1 MSFMM
6 SGPTSARE
14 NGLPRGELIST
25 HTTREAAQEQLERLV
40 QGDVPPTA
48 VTMVGKDL
56 RVVERVRGRMSYPQ
70 VALSAALR
78 GLLFGTLIGLF
89 MYIIAPQGGWN
100 QVLFSA
106 LLGVGLW
113 MILGVIGHSM
123 RKDRNGFASTQQVV
137 PAAYDVVVA
146 FEHAGRARG
155 VLNAG
160 SGQAVPVSPAPQ
172 GQQGGPG
179 PQTHQ
184 QTPTTAPSSG
194 AHGASGSSPA
204 SQGQQGQAGHQ
215 GQTGQA
221 GQVKNGAHV
230 APSQPAQ
237 STAEQPAA
245 ERPQTRD
252 GQAAQPAQP
261 VEGAAADGSSA
272 SADATPQG
280 LDRTYGLRLSQEEVD
295 RIIAARGGTPGQPQ
309 PPEPPEGGSG
319 R

>member
-1 MSFMM
+1 MM

-25 HTTREAAQEQLERLV
+25 HTTREAAQEQLEKLV

-89 MYIIAPQGGWN
+89 MLMIAPQGGWS

-113 MILGVIGHSM
+113 MILGVIGYSL
-123 RKDRNGFASTQQVV
+123 RKDKYGFASTQQVV

-146 FEHAGRARG
+146 FEHAARARG
-155 VLNAG
+155 ILNAG
-160 SGQAVPVSPAPQ
+160 TGQAVPAAPQ
-172 GQQGGPG
+172 GQQP
-179 PQTHQ
+179 T
-184 QTPTTAPSSG
+184 TTAPSSG
-194 AHGASGSSPA
+194 AHGASAPSPA
-204 SQGQQGQAGHQ
+204 PQGQPAPGGAVPGQPAPGGSAQDRPDDAGPQ
-215 GQTGQA
+215 TPGGQT
-221 GQVKNGAHV
+221 
-230 APSQPAQ
+230 
-237 STAEQPAA
+237 
-245 ERPQTRD
+245 
-252 GQAAQPAQP
+252 AAQ
-261 VEGAAADGSSA
+261 ADGSGPMGEGSA
-272 SADATPQG
+272 EGTDVTPQG
-280 LDRTYGLRLSQEEVD
+280 LDRAYGLRLSQEEVD
-295 RIIAARGGTPGQPQ
+295 RIIAARGGTPGQQQ
-309 PPEPPEGGSG
+309 PPEPPQGSSG

>member
-172 GQQGGPG
+172 GQQG
-179 PQTHQ
+179 QV
-184 QTPTTAPSSG
+184 
-194 AHGASGSSPA
+194 
-204 SQGQQGQAGHQ
+204 GHQ

-221 GQVKNGAHV
+221 GQVTSGAHV

-237 STAEQPAA
+237 SQPAQSTAAQPAA

-252 GQAAQPAQP
+252 GQPAQPAQP